1 MTQWVKQI
9 GNLTMLDVRLFITA
23 FVVIAVGAGLF
34 LAWRLRPGLQE
45 KMPDALANII
55 VVGSVTVFLAL
66 AGVTVLFLWEVVDT
80 AIIFAVD
87 WEKWLNDLLRKW
99 TGIKVA
105 LTVATLAV
113 AYVIAGVTRQA
124 IEGMTRRHDTL
135 SQHQSQ
141 MMIRVAQLSVYVVG
155 FAAVL
160 SVWEVNLTG
169 LLVGAGFLG
178 IVVGMAAR
186 QTLGSVLAGFM
197 LMFARPFE
205 IGDWVE
211 IEDREGIVT
220 DISIVNTRIQTFDGE
235 FVMIPN
241 DVVGGSTI
249 INRSRKG
256 RLRLEVDVGV
266 DYETDVERASEL
278 AKEATKEPDDVLSV
292 PSPEVVTKE
301 FADSAVLLGL
311 RFWIDKPSARR
322 KWRART
328 EVIRAVKT
336 VFDREGVKIPYPQR
350 ELSGREE
357 TGGFRVAGRNRRELG
372 ATADGGE
379 ETDESRTSGGDD
391 GDDGNDGDDRP

>member
-1 MTQWVKQI
+1 MVEWVKQI

-23 FVVIAVGAGLF
+23 FVVLSVVAVLV
-34 LAWRLRPGLQE
+34 LAWRGRPRLQE
-45 KMPDALANII
+45 KMPHALANVIT
-55 VVGSVTVFLAL
+55 VGGVCVYLLLAS
-66 AGVTVLFLWEVVDT
+66 
-80 AIIFAVD
+80 
-87 WEKWLNDLLRKW
+87 
-99 TGIKVA
+99 
-105 LTVATLAV
+105 ATLAFLWRVINTGLIIPEKWTHDTKYAVQVTMTVLALTV
-113 AYVIAGVTRQA
+113 AYVIAGFTRQGVERVTKQRDA
-124 IEGMTRRHDTL
+124 F
-135 SQHQSQ
+135 SQHQTQ
-141 MMIRVAQLSVYVVG
+141 VFIRVAQLSVYVVG
-155 FAAVL
+155 FTAVL
-160 SVWEVNLTG
+160 GIWKVDLTG

-186 QTLGSVLAGFM
+186 QTLGSLLAGFM

-235 FVMIPN
+235 YVMIPN

-249 INRSRKG
+249 TNRSRKG

-266 DYETDVERASEL
+266 DYETDVGRASEL
-278 AKEATKEPDDVLSV
+278 AKEAMKEPDDVLSV

-301 FADSAVLLGL
+301 LADSAVLLGL

-328 EVIRAVKT
+328 EVIRAVKAA
-336 VFDREGVKIPYPQR
+336 FDREGIKIPYPQR

-357 TGGFRVAGRNRRELG
+357 TGGFRVAGRARRELG

-379 ETDESRTSGGDD
+379 DTDDPRPSGGDGGED
-391 GDDGNDGDDRP
+391 GGDDRP